1 MKKRITALGL
11 AIFMV
16 MGTVAM
22 AAGAEKAITVSPMS
36 LTVDGQVVTP
46 TKSDGTAA
54 EVFAYEGATYAP
66 LRFLAEQLGYTV
78 DWNAENSGVAAVS
91 KGLTYADTIAWDGEY
106 DVVVVGFG
114 GAGSVASIT
123 AADEGASVLLTE
135 KAPEG
140 HEGGNTRYC
149 GQVIVYGEDY
159 ETIRA
164 HYEGLNA
171 GRSTPAVMLDTYA
184 AGISQIPDI
193 VANITGL
200 PKDEFV
206 LDRRTIQNGVVE
218 YPELPGGDKM
228 TMISAHEAL
237 SDAYIWNA
245 LRGQVL
251 SRDNIDVWFE
261 SPGTKLIQDPVSR
274 TVLGV
279 TIDRKG
285 ESVNIRAKNGVVLA
299 CGGFENNAEMVEN
312 YLGLLAAHPLGTTY
326 NTGDGIKMAMEV
338 GAKLWHMRNSESMYT
353 TFGFAVPQGERSANL
368 PKAYFSKGSI
378 IWVGQD
384 GSRYL
389 PEDGTVRHGKVY
401 HCGTYMHPHY
411 ADRTFAV
418 YDQAHADLMRE
429 NHVIP
434 ATVHVYQADTLE
446 ALAELT
452 GMLPET
458 LKGTVENF
466 NAFAQNGEDLQ
477 LGRAAVNMTALSAT
491 GPYYAVEMEP
501 VMLNTQGGPQRN
513 ENAQVLDV
521 NDTPIPHLY
530 SAGELGGIAACQ
542 YQAGGNMAECFVF
555 GQIAGKNAAAVK
567 NDELPVLT
575 AVSSSMKYAPGAAS
589 DIAKTTHEISL
600 GANEYMGVSHNGIGG
615 DVYVKVTMSG
625 GKIIKV
631 EVLDNNETP
640 GIGDKAIAAL
650 PDAIVA
656 AGSTEVDNVSGAT
669 TTSKAIK
676 EAVANALAQVK

>member
-1 MKKRITALGL
+1 MKKKVIAFALAAATALSL
-11 AIFMV
+11 A
-16 MGTVAM
+16 AC
-22 AAGAEKAITVSPMS
+22 
-36 LTVDGQVVTP
+36 
-46 TKSDGTAA
+46 DGTA
-54 EVFAYEGATYAP
+54 ESTP
-66 LRFLAEQLGYTV
+66 P
-78 DWNAENSGVAAVS
+78 AENTPEAVG
-91 KGLTYADTIAWDGEY
+91 KITYADTIAWDGEY

-123 AADEGASVLLTE
+123 AADVGASVLLTE

-171 GRSTPAVMLDTYA
+171 GRSTPSAMLDTYA

-206 LDRRTIQNGVVE
+206 LDRRTIQQGVVE

-228 TMISAHEAL
+228 TMISAHETL

-245 LRGQVL
+245 LRKQVL

-274 TVLGV
+274 TILGV

-338 GAKLWHMRNSESMYT
+338 GAKLWHMRNSESMFT

-418 YDQAHADLMRE
+418 YDQAHADLMKE
-429 NHVIP
+429 NDVIP
-434 ATVHVYQADTLE
+434 STVQVYQADTLE
-446 ALAELT
+446 ELAELT

-458 LKGTVENF
+458 LKRTVENF
-466 NAFAQNGEDLQ
+466 NTFAQTGEDMQ
-477 LGRAAVNMTALSAT
+477 LGRAAANMTAFSAA
-491 GPYYAVEMEP
+491 GPYYAVELEP

-521 NDTPIPHLY
+521 NDIPIPHLY
-530 SAGELGGIAACQ
+530 TAGELGGIAACQ
-542 YQAGGNMAECFVF
+542 YQAGGNLAECFIF
-555 GQIAGKNAAAVK
+555 GQIAGKNAAAPK

-575 AVSSSMKYAPGAAS
+575 AVSGSMKYVPGAAS
-589 DIAKTTHEISL
+589 DVDKDASEINV
-600 GANEYMGVSHNGIGG
+600 GANEYVGVSHSGMGG
-615 DVYVKVTMSG
+615 DVTVKITMSDD
-625 GKIIKV
+625 KLAKV
-631 EVLDNNETP
+631 EVVSHNETP
-640 GIGDKAIAAL
+640 GISDPAIEQL
-650 PDAIVA
+650 PAAIVEA
-656 AGSTEVDNVSGAT
+656 NSTDVDSVSGASV
-669 TTSKAIK
+669 TSKAIK
-676 EAVANALAQVK
+676 EAVQEALSQVK